1 MFFFSWRARLAAALH
16 AARDEVAGPRDGTR
30 RGQACEHANV
40 WRRRELSKT
49 LRAARSRRAL
59 PEPKCPR
66 EKKKLKCGAWQGSSL
81 LFAQRAMKVQIHA
94 TVNMEVDY
102 KALSLQL
109 QVPDRRPAP
118 FRVSGASGCHPAL

>member
-1 MFFFSWRARLAAALH
+1 MRVHDSVASARAFQN
-16 AARDEVAGPRDGTR
+16 AAR
-30 RGQACEHANV
+30 
-40 WRRRELSKT
+40 
-49 LRAARSRRAL
+49 RAPRRAL

-109 QVPDRRPAP
+109 QVR
-118 FRVSGASGCHPAL
+118 